1 MKSLASRT
9 QPGFR
14 QAPPKWSEQ
23 WEAGSSPLKSCWDV
37 FSALSSQRVGTGPL
51 GRLHL
56 LRLGSRPGRH
66 ALSKRPFFL

>member
-37 FSALSSQRVGTGPL
+37 FSALSSQRVGTGGTPQKTSPSQT
-51 GRLHL
+51 GQQARQAC
-56 LRLGSRPGRH
+56 S
-66 ALSKRPFFL
+66 